1 MVLFFVGRCV
11 VDPDVRAPLLLVRL
25 VALIEDLGLVV
36 IEPEAV
42 DVHRVS
48 NARLVVMLF
57 EVASVLMLRWCVID
71 WRQRM
76 PTPRCSREVSWS
88 WLLR

>member
-36 IEPEAV
+36 IEPEAI
-42 DVHRVS
+42 DIHRVS

-57 EVASVLMLRWCVID
+57 EVASVLMFRWCVFD
-71 WRQRM
+71 RRQRL
-76 PTPRCSREVSWS
+76 PTPRSSREVSWS